1 MMRATVGVLGF
12 FLLVFGTVSAST
24 GVVNHRFF
32 LFFFFTKS
40 AIFGSDRQT

>member
-12 FLLVFGTVSAST
+12 FFVGLW
-24 GVVNHRFF
+24 HRFGVDWRRESSF
-32 LFFFFTKS
+32 FFVFFFTKS